1 MIRACRY
8 FIFSILI
15 LCAKNAFTQN
25 ISGTW
30 EGRMGSEYLQ
40 INIVQKKNEL
50 CGYTYDYS
58 IYDRREHCKA
68 YFKGWYDKER
78 DMWILLGTNFIE
90 NSGSHILMQIK
101 LWTNGQSNNTLN
113 GSVDAKDAAVSLMNW
128 SSGQAIHLK
137 KVPTDPANKAALSY
151 CFPKIIKEK
160 IPEKKETVAIKKPV
174 PNNKKTQ
181 ITKAPPAKPTVIKPA
196 KTLQKADTLK
206 RPDYNPT
213 LVKKQNE
220 YSSLVKKMN
229 ARKNTAFSHLQV
241 NVKHITLSV
250 YDNGT
255 VDNDTVSIFYNGRL
269 LVGKKLLS
277 EKPLVINLELDEYA
291 ALHEITMFAEN
302 LGSIPP
308 NTALI
313 VVKAGDKRYELHSKA
328 SLEENAVLVFEYK
341 PGIK

>member
-8 FIFSILI
+8 FLFPILM
-15 LCAKNAFTQN
+15 LFAKNAFTQN
-25 ISGTW
+25 ITGTW

-128 SSGQAIHLK
+128 SSGQAIRLK

-151 CFPKIIKEK
+151 CFPKIVKEK
-160 IPEKKETVAIKKPV
+160 IPQKKETVVIKKPA
-174 PNNKKTQ
+174 PNIKKKDV
-181 ITKAPPAKPTVIKPA
+181 TKALPAKPTVIKPA
-196 KTLQKADTLK
+196 KTLQKTDTLK
-206 RPDYNPT
+206 RPNYNPT

-220 YSSLVKKMN
+220 YSSLLKKMN
-229 ARKNTAFSHLQV
+229 ARKSTEFSHLRV

-250 YDNGT
+250 YDNGI

-277 EKPLVINLELDEYA
+277 EKALVINLDLDEYA
-291 ALHEITMFAEN
+291 VLHEITMFAEN

-341 PGIK
+341 PDIK